1 MNKGT
6 HTVSWPLGPVPYLK
20 EGPLSLARGGRPG
33 VWAEPRLS
41 ANVPLTSG
49 GYRSLCS
56 CLRKSSALSDPTS
69 SSNAI
74 FRSCVRRE
82 GLRGWMA
89 CGPEPSHQGRQ
100 ASGTAH
106 TASAEH
112 KCF

>member
-1 MNKGT
+1 M
-6 HTVSWPLGPVPYLK
+6 SWPLGPVPYLK
-20 EGPLSLARGGRPG
+20 EGPLSLLARGGRLG

-41 ANVPLTSG
+41 ANVPLMSG

-74 FRSCVRRE
+74 FSSCVREE
-82 GLRGWMA
+82 GLRGWTA

-106 TASAEH
+106 AASAEH
-112 KCF
+112 KCFE